1 MSEMNLT
8 NFVHVMELK
17 IFESHDFFFSSQGPN
32 KTRYFE
38 RRYDILKMFIQ
49 SIRKK
54 ECNAGLEQFEVC
66 LAV

>member
-17 IFESHDFFFSSQGPN
+17 IFESYDFFFLLKVQI
-32 KTRYFE
+32 KRYFE

-54 ECNAGLEQFEVC
+54 ESNAGLEQFEVC